1 MESLYRELRLAARG
15 LLRAPVFTAAA
26 ILTLVLRIGA
36 NTAVFSVVRGVLLR
50 PLPHADGDQLVYLR
64 HSAQLVGIENV
75 LFSVPGIID
84 YRSAGALTG
93 IGARVPCSRWAALR
107 RGGQR
112 PAHAWA
118 GGALDGRGG
127 RDGGLGAR
135 RAGLERAAGRGA
147 QGGMRR
153 AAVL

>member
-36 NTAVFSVVRGVLLR
+36 NTAVVSVVRGVLLR
-50 PLPHADGDQLVYLR
+50 PLPHADGDRFVYLR

-75 LFSVPGIID
+75 LFSVPEIID

-93 IGARVPCSRWAALR
+93 IGEFSSGSFNLTARGEPQQILVRSACA
-107 RGGQR
+107 
-112 PAHAWA
+112 
-118 GGALDGRGG
+118 
-127 RDGGLGAR
+127 
-135 RAGLERAAGRGA
+135 
-147 QGGMRR
+147 
-153 AAVL
+153 